1 MALIINITMVLVE
14 MTSCCLTLLA
24 LLKCFTFV
32 VGLYFA
38 VIRDADCVCVCVCS
52 ILSQLGHMIGSYE

>member
-1 MALIINITMVLVE
+1 MVLVE